1 MTDSEA
7 LDERGIS
14 LGPKSTE
21 DVLCDHSSDSW
32 IHNLSFVMIL
42 GGWVGGE
49 VHTCRVLLSW
59 VYAVL
64 VVFLAIRLAFP
75 PPFSAEECIPDC
87 KQAQVITCRNYLSS
101 HH

>member
-42 GGWVGGE
+42 GGWVGGNQMPGQDTGTE
-49 VHTCRVLLSW
+49 NS
-59 VYAVL
+59 
-64 VVFLAIRLAFP
+64 AFG
-75 PPFSAEECIPDC
+75 
-87 KQAQVITCRNYLSS
+87 V
-101 HH
+101 